1 MARVTIHDV
10 ARLAAV
16 SPKTVSNVV
25 NRPEMVS
32 PETRARVE
40 RAIAE
45 LRYQP
50 NAAARHLVTGRSG
63 VIGLLISDITNPA
76 YPEMVEH
83 VVMRAKESGYSVI
96 VCNTQ
101 SDAEHVADYIELLIQ
116 QSVDGVV
123 MTTASRLSDAA
134 QRLNDRDIPVGLA
147 NRAIENAR
155 VDYIGADNFRGGY
168 LATQHLIKLGHQ
180 RIAHVHGTL
189 DASTSLGRSAGYRSA
204 LEKANLPFQAELLVG
219 GDYSRVGG
227 YTAARALM
235 ALKQAPTAIFCANDV
250 TALGVMDALS
260 DLGFRI
266 PEDVAIVGFDDI
278 PFASLRSIGL
288 TTVHTGYAR
297 IAQEALDLLLYKIA
311 HNEEPASPEVTC
323 RIHPV
328 HLVVRR
334 TCGADPAWRCDR
346 PDTGQ
351 AV

>member
-1 MARVTIHDV
+1 LAHVTIHDV

-45 LRYQP
+45 LRYRP
-50 NAAARHLVTGRSG
+50 NAAARRLVTGRSG

-76 YPEMVEH
+76 YPEMVER
-83 VVMRAKESGYSVI
+83 VVMRAKASDYSVI

-101 SDAEHVADYIELLIQ
+101 SDAEHVTDYIELLIQ

-123 MTTASRLSDAA
+123 MTTASRFSDAA
-134 QRLNDRDIPVGLA
+134 HRLSDRDIPVVLA
-147 NRAIENAR
+147 NRAIENSR
-155 VDYIGADNFRGGY
+155 VDYVGADNFRGGY

-189 DASTSLGRSAGYRSA
+189 DASTALGRSAGYRSA
-204 LEKANLPFQAELLVG
+204 LEKANLPFENERLVG
-219 GDYSRVGG
+219 GEYSRAGG
-227 YTAARALM
+227 YAAARLLM
-235 ALKQAPTAIFCANDV
+235 ALAQPPTAIFAANDV
-250 TALGVMDALS
+250 TALGVMDGLS
-260 DLGFRI
+260 DLGRRV
-266 PEDVAIVGFDDI
+266 PEDVAVVGFDDI

-288 TTVHTGYAR
+288 TSIHTGYAG

-311 HNEEPASPEVTC
+311 HKDEPASPEVTC

-334 TCGADPAWRCDR
+334 TCGADPAWRSDR
-346 PDTGQ
+346 PNTGQ
-351 AV
+351 N